1 MHAAIADKR
10 EELAE
15 LCRRYGVARLEVF
28 GSAARGVDFDPE
40 ASDADFL
47 VEFDPDSDLPPLEQ
61 FFGLVDAL
69 REALGRPVDVVENHE
84 FRNPY
89 LRASINES
97 REVVYAA
104 LDTARQ
110 RGSAPRSLTANAV

>member
-1 MHAAIADKR
+1 MAWRGSRSSARRRAAWTSIRKPA
-10 EELAE
+10 
-15 LCRRYGVARLEVF
+15 
-28 GSAARGVDFDPE
+28 SA
-40 ASDADFL
+40 ADFL

-97 REVVYAA
+97 REVVYA
-104 LDTARQ
+104 
-110 RGSAPRSLTANAV
+110 S